1 MRVDKTPV
9 PIVIENHEGVKP
21 TIASPKTPFGNVSAG
36 TLSGSCT

>member
-9 PIVIENHEGVKP
+9 PIMTENHEGVKP
-21 TIASPKTPFGNVSAG
+21 IIARPKAPFGNVSTG